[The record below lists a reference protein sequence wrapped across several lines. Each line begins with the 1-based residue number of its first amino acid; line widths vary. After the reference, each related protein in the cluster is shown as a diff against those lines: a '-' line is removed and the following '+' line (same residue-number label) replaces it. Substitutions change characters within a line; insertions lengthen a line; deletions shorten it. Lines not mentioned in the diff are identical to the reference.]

1 MPPGT
6 HALIGWLV
14 ANATTLSRRDRT
26 LITLAGVAP
35 DVDGLGIIADIFTDD
50 PSRPLRKWAEFHHVL
65 GHNVFAAA
73 GVALIVL
80 AISQRRARTT
90 ALALVSFHLH
100 LLCDVLGSGGPN
112 GEGWDIAYFEPLSHA
127 PVWSWAGQWRLDG
140 WQNLLI
146 TAAAIG
152 ATLWLAAK
160 RGFSPVSIFSE
171 RWDERVAAVLR
182 GWCSRPTAGASA
194 ESASE

>member
-1 MPPGT
+1 M
-6 HALIGWLV
+6 
-14 ANATTLSRRDRT
+14 
-26 LITLAGVAP
+26 
-35 DVDGLGIIADIFTDD
+35 
-50 PSRPLRKWAEFHHVL
+50 L

-80 AISQRRARTT
+80 LLSQRRAWTT

-112 GEGWDIAYFEPLSHA
+112 GEAWDLTYFGPWMRT
-127 PVWSWAGQWRLDG
+127 PIWSWSGQWRLDG

-146 TAAAIG
+146 TATAIG
-152 ATLWLAAK
+152 ATLWLAVK

-171 RWDERVAAVLR
+171 HWDEKVVAVLR
-182 GWCSRPTAGASA
+182 GWFRTESPSPTKV
-194 ESASE
+194 